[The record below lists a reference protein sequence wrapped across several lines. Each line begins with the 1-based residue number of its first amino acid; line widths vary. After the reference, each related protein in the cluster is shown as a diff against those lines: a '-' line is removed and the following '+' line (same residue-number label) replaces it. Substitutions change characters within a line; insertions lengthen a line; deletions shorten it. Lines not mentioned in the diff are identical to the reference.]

1 MSQKKKYY
9 TDFEFIS
16 IPFIV
21 YNCDFNIDNVYLDL
35 MKINFYYIQNLQDQI

>member
-16 IPFIV
+16 IPFI
-21 YNCDFNIDNVYLDL
+21 D
-35 MKINFYYIQNLQDQI
+35 YIIAILILTMFI